1 VDPVVS
7 RSELAALIESS
18 TVEIAGEEH
27 RTGHSQEGGGD
38 FARWGRLDGL
48 ETFRRYSRPWF
59 LLLGRRR
66 RGRADADE
74 LVRYRAGIATGTGV
88 A

>member
-27 RTGHSQEGGGD
+27 RTGHSQGGGD
-38 FARWGRLDGL
+38 FARWGRLGGL
-48 ETFRRYSRPWF
+48 ETLRRYSRTWF
-59 LLLGRRR
+59 SLLGRRR
-66 RGRADADE
+66 CGRADADE